1 LADDRV
7 SENAKGT
14 VMRAAQADITNAI
27 LEVQKPGTPTAW
39 VFGASVNG
47 LSFVRSLGRRGIPS
61 VLFDADRLVGAGT
74 RFSRFVLLP
83 PVEKAP
89 ATWLEVLVGAARRMD
104 TPPVAL
110 VTSDAAGVFF
120 THHASE
126 LAPHIR
132 FVLPAPDALAAIVNK
147 RLQYAR
153 AAEAD
158 VPIPETHF
166 PESLEE
172 VEDLAWR
179 MSYPRILKPCQSHVG
194 RALIDDRKVLVLE
207 SPEHLIR
214 EYAALGE
221 SGSAFMVQ
229 EIIPGGD
236 NALYGYLA
244 FWDAQQREVA
254 WLTKRKLR
262 QSPPRFGDGS
272 LQMVVEDP
280 GIADLSR
287 RLLKAFRYRG
297 FVGVEFKQDP
307 RDGRFK
313 LMEINPRTVS
323 GNQMTISAG
332 VDFPYIGYRA
342 LTGDPIPAGE
352 VGRAEPGTK
361 YINEE
366 WDLKAFVALRKEG
379 ALSFGQWV
387 QSIRGCKARALWAW
401 DDPAPALDAAGRIVA
416 AGIRKVFNRGSPE
429 PPRQR
434 ERSRPVPPARRTR
447 LKEAVSSRA

>member
-1 LADDRV
+1 
-7 SENAKGT
+7 
-14 VMRAAQADITNAI
+14 
-27 LEVQKPGTPTAW
+27 
-39 VFGASVNG
+39 
-47 LSFVRSLGRRGIPS
+47 
-61 VLFDADRLVGAGT
+61 
-74 RFSRFVLLP
+74 
-83 PVEKAP
+83 
-89 ATWLEVLVGAARRMD
+89 
-104 TPPVAL
+104 
-110 VTSDAAGVFF
+110 
-120 THHASE
+120 
-126 LAPHIR
+126 
-132 FVLPAPDALAAIVNK
+132 
-147 RLQYAR
+147 
-153 AAEAD
+153 
-158 VPIPETHF
+158 
-166 PESLEE
+166 

-179 MSYPRILKPCQSHVG
+179 VSYPRILKPYQSHVG
-194 RALIDDRKVLVLE
+194 RAKINDKKVVVLD
-207 SPEHLIR
+207 SPEALIR

-244 FWDAQQREVA
+244 LWDDQGREVA

-323 GNQMTISAG
+323 GNQMTVAAG
-332 VDFPYIGYRA
+332 VDFPYIGYRM
-342 LTGDPIPAGE
+342 LTGDPIPTGE
-352 VGRAEPGTK
+352 IGRAAPGTK

-366 WDLKAFVALRKEG
+366 WDLKAFLALRKEG
-379 ALSFGQWV
+379 TLTFGQWV
-387 QSIRGCKARALWAW
+387 KSIQGTKARALWAW

-416 AGIRKVFNRGSPE
+416 AGFRKIFNRGSPE
-429 PPRQR
+429 PTPQSA
-434 ERSRPVPPARRTR
+434 RSRPVPQARRTR
-447 LKEAVSSRA
+447 VREAASSRV